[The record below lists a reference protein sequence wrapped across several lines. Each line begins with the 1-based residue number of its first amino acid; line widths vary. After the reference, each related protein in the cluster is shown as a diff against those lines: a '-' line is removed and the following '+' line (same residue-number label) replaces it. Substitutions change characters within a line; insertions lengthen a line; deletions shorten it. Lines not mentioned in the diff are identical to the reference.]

1 MANDESQG
9 ASVPGADPAIQSDKS
24 RGSFDLRTKRSGGG
38 PNKKIYVGIAAIV
51 IVFLTIVI
59 VGWSLLI
66 SKMKEGSTQVDES
79 KAKADVSLQQDK
91 GTDESMAKAK
101 AESVRLMKAQE
112 EKDQRDKEAREQTER
127 DRLAMQRNPPAAT
140 VPAQPNRAPSSDK
153 PAQETPAQRKLA
165 GGIVITPALQGVSE
179 SGATV
184 AGGADASNR
193 AGDGRSK
200 QMNLAGLPGL
210 DAAQGDTG
218 GLGGQSRTRGSLSSL
233 GGTTFA
239 PSKAYLAPSRKYL
252 VSHNTYTRCALYTE
266 IDTDHPGLIDCRLTE
281 PLYSADG
288 STVIADAGD
297 RLTGEQSVELK
308 PGQARVFTTW
318 SELETQSGVR
328 AKFDSLGAGPL
339 GASGTEAWIDN
350 HYKERFGGAVMLS
363 VIQDVLQAVANTTQ
377 KSSGAGGYTVN
388 NSEQNVENMASKALE
403 NSINIAPTG
412 HIYPGTVMTVIV
424 ARDID
429 FSPVYENR

>member
-1 MANDESQG
+1 MANDEIQG
-9 ASVPGADPAIQSDKS
+9 AHDSGADPVIQSEKA
-24 RGSFDLRTKRSGGG
+24 RGSFDLRTKRSGSG

-51 IVFLTIVI
+51 IVFLTIII

-91 GTDESMAKAK
+91 GSDESMANAR
-101 AESVRLMKAQE
+101 AEKVRLLKAQE
-112 EKDQRDKEAREQTER
+112 EKDQRDKEARDKEER
-127 DRLAMQRNPPAAT
+127 DRQAMQKPPTPAA
-140 VPAQPNRAPSSDK
+140 PAQPNRAPANDQ
-153 PAQETPAQRKLA
+153 PTQTTPAQRKLG
-165 GGIVITPALQGVSE
+165 GGIVISPALQDVAA

-184 AGGADASNR
+184 SGRSDE
-193 AGDGRSK
+193 GRSK
-200 QMNLAGLPGL
+200 QTNLAGLPGL
-210 DAAQGDTG
+210 DAAQGDSG
-218 GLGGQSRTRGSLSSL
+218 GLSGQSRTRGSLSSL

-239 PSKAYLAPSRKYL
+239 PSKASMMPSRKYL
-252 VSHNTYTRCALYTE
+252 VTHNTYTQCALYTE
-266 IDTDHPGLIDCRLTE
+266 IDTDHPGLIDCRLTQ

-288 STVIADAGD
+288 STVIAAAGD

-363 VIQDVLQAVANTTQ
+363 VIQDTLQAVANTTQ

-429 FSPVYENR
+429 FSSVYENR

>member
-9 ASVPGADPAIQSDKS
+9 ASVPGADPVIQSDKS
-24 RGSFDLRTKRSGGG
+24 RGSFDLRTKRSGSG
-38 PNKKIYVGIAAIV
+38 PNKKIYLGIAAIV

-91 GTDESMAKAK
+91 GSDESMANAK
-101 AESVRLMKAQE
+101 AEKVRLMKAQE
-112 EKDQRDKEAREQTER
+112 EKDQRDKEAREQAER
-127 DRLAMQRNPPAAT
+127 DRLAMQRSPTTAAA
-140 VPAQPNRAPSSDK
+140 PAQPDRAPPSDK
-153 PAQETPAQRKLA
+153 PPQATPAQRKLG
-165 GGIVITPALQGVSE
+165 GGIVISPVLQDVSA

-184 AGGADASNR
+184 SGSADGGRS
-193 AGDGRSK
+193 GDGRSK
-200 QMNLAGLPGL
+200 QMSLAGLPGL
-210 DAAQGDTG
+210 DSAQGDTG
-218 GLGGQSRTRGSLSSL
+218 GLGGQSRTRGSLSNL

-363 VIQDVLQAVANTTQ
+363 VVQDALQAVANTTQ

-429 FSPVYENR
+429 FSSVYENR